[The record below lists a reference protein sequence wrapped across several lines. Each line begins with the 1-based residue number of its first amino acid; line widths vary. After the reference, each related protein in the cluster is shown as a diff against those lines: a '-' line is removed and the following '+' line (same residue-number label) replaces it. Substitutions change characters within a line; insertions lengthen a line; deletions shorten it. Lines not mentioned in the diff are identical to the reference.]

1 MKQKDSVWNIL
12 TPEIVKMIEMCGMFQ
27 QNEVEEIR
35 MRKGKPLVIHA
46 GGKKFFVPEKD
57 KYKIVTEYD
66 IRACVSRCSAYS
78 LYAFE
83 EEVRQGY
90 LTIEGGHRI
99 GFCGKVVTENGH
111 IKTLQSISSL
121 NIRIAKQ
128 IFGCAD
134 AVLPYIL
141 DKGRFCHTMLISP
154 PACGKTTLLRELIRK
169 LSEKGF
175 TIGVADERGEIS
187 GMYQGVEQ
195 MDLGISTDVI
205 CGCDK
210 AEGMELLLRSM
221 SPEIIAVDELG
232 KEADFEAVEQMLH
245 GGVKLLCT
253 VHGHDFA
260 DLQKR
265 PVLKKI
271 LYADTIERFVFLS
284 AKHGSGTVEYIQG
297 NKGNVLYQI

>member
-1 MKQKDSVWNIL
+1 M
-12 TPEIVKMIEMCGMFQ
+12 
-27 QNEVEEIR
+27 
-35 MRKGKPLVIHA
+35 
-46 GGKKFFVPEKD
+46 
-57 KYKIVTEYD
+57 
-66 IRACVSRCSAYS
+66 
-78 LYAFE
+78 
-83 EEVRQGY
+83 
-90 LTIEGGHRI
+90 
-99 GFCGKVVTENGH
+99 
-111 IKTLQSISSL
+111 
-121 NIRIAKQ
+121 
-128 IFGCAD
+128 
-134 AVLPYIL
+134 LPYIL

-195 MDLGISTDVI
+195 MDLGVSTDVI

-245 GGVKLLCT
+245 GGAKLLCT
-253 VHGHDFA
+253 VHGYDFA

-265 PVLKKI
+265 PVLKK
-271 LYADTIERFVFLS
+271 Y
-284 AKHGSGTVEYIQG
+284 YM
-297 NKGNVLYQI
+297 QIP